1 MADGKTV
8 SVKAPV
14 DFMSLVK
21 FDKTKKD
28 ILDLAK
34 KSKDLKIDG
43 MEDKEGYK
51 AVHEAQM
58 VLQKIRVKGENDRLE
73 FSRMLIAT
81 RDKLKEYHD
90 DVFSPVIEEEARL
103 KAMKDEIEAEKQK
116 IKAAEADKERARIQD
131 MVSRLTESGATYNP
145 MSPQNNAEYGYGDLK
160 IDMVMLST
168 MAESVFDSFIE
179 NVVETKKIEDDRIAA
194 EEAESVAAQ
203 KKLDDQAAAQEAK
216 QKELDAKEE
225 KIRIA
230 QKEIDDKK
238 VEELKQK
245 EIAAGIEK
253 AKEEMA
259 AQLKKEAEEKDEREA
274 EEESAAAYKAAK
286 NKKYIAWLAKHHL
299 TIEEISGA
307 TPLKSE
313 YWVEGKDGVFTL
325 YKKIDEI
332 TIK

>member
-103 KAMKDEIEAEKQK
+103 KQ
-116 IKAAEADKERARIQD
+116 
-131 MVSRLTESGATYNP
+131 
-145 MSPQNNAEYGYGDLK
+145 
-160 IDMVMLST
+160 
-168 MAESVFDSFIE
+168 
-179 NVVETKKIEDDRIAA
+179 
-194 EEAESVAAQ
+194 
-203 KKLDDQAAAQEAK
+203 
-216 QKELDAKEE
+216 
-225 KIRIA
+225 
-230 QKEIDDKK
+230 
-238 VEELKQK
+238 
-245 EIAAGIEK
+245 
-253 AKEEMA
+253 
-259 AQLKKEAEEKDEREA
+259 
-274 EEESAAAYKAAK
+274 
-286 NKKYIAWLAKHHL
+286 
-299 TIEEISGA
+299 
-307 TPLKSE
+307 
-313 YWVEGKDGVFTL
+313 
-325 YKKIDEI
+325 
-332 TIK
+332 